1 MKRPA
6 KRMALYEVMG
16 KKQYKSLFK
25 KNLEPLNIPIPEK
38 EKPVIQPISAL
49 PEKSPEKPV
58 KWANKPKF
66 LQLNA
71 GRVEMSIPYQLVVAF
86 VLVAL
91 LVVLIA
97 FRLGKASDNQTV
109 AVVKAPAPVKKIVEK
124 PVYKPTI
131 VSKPEIIVAKP
142 EVSDLPVGLVAKEP
156 DQKIPVAPE
165 STQGS
170 NIVIQALR
178 SRNDLEPVKDYFAA
192 QGVATEIKTV
202 GTWYYLVTVNKY
214 ESLKETGSQ
223 GDNMLKRIIELGAGY
238 KSPQGFESFRVKGKT
253 PFQDAY
259 GMKFED

>member
-25 KNLEPLNIPIPEK
+25 KNLEPVNIPIPEK

-71 GRVEMSIPYQLVVAF
+71 GRVEMSIPYQLAVAF

-91 LVVLIA
+91 LIILIA
-97 FRLGKASDNQTV
+97 FRLGKASDNQTS

-131 VSKPEIIVAKP
+131 VPKP

-156 DQKIPVAPE
+156 DQKIPLAAG

-178 SRNDLEPVKDYFAA
+178 SSNDLEPVKDYFAT
-192 QGVATEIKTV
+192 QGIATEIKTV
-202 GTWYYLVTVNKY
+202 GSWYYLVTVNKY
-214 ESLKETGSQ
+214 EDLKETGSQ
-223 GDNMLKRIIELGAGY
+223 GENMLKRIIELGAGY